1 MADVITRFKLETKQY
16 DSKLRDASKGL
27 AEYARTASLAGKE
40 FDKFTKNN
48 VAAAKAFGSIE
59 TSATNAKDKVKELVG
74 AYNDMARA
82 YNALTKE
89 QQQSDWANA
98 MAQSLQQLQV
108 RIKEAKQEMYGLN
121 AAANNMKTPNGGIG
135 GGGGFG
141 GMLQVFGGNLM
152 TKASGMMVGLAQ
164 NMGDVIQRGS
174 QLATT
179 AEGIRMAFDRINKPG
194 LLDNLKEATHGTIS
208 ELELM
213 KAAVRFNDFNLS
225 VEDLG
230 TYLAFAQQKAKDT
243 GQSIEYLTE
252 SIVMGLGRNSV
263 QILDN
268 LGISA
273 KEIRERMKDGGD
285 MTKAVAEIIRDQ
297 MENAGDYVET
307 AAERIAKSEA
317 DLENATLHLG
327 IAMREAF
334 GYEGI
339 KQMSNVIETTI
350 IKDFTT
356 LTDVI
361 GIFTR
366 KMQQMGVD
374 TNRVLE
380 SLGHQ
385 AYLLMAGPF
394 GALLT
399 MTGNSLKN
407 YAVNG
412 GTGATGGH
420 IIKRNTAGGGGG
432 GGTTTP
438 RGGRNTKIEEI
449 VPVGSVRDLTNQ
461 LQDLQKAQQL
471 VTNPEDWQQY
481 QQKIDDLTKRINTLK
496 GKVEEVDLDKL
507 FPFKSV
513 DGGSTMSI
521 GESMASGIMQELA
534 QGIQDADVTALRSIL
549 QVVIENGLEGIDIP
563 SDSIMEQIFGD
574 GADIPDETWQKFI
587 DQINEKLKEKGIDPI
602 QLDFATGKTGKKKEE
617 NEEKK
622 YLSEGLSKLGGG
634 LSGLQSGFE
643 LLGIDIGDG
652 FKDVV
657 NGIQGISTILS
668 AIMTIVSA
676 IEVIAG
682 TDALIPFANGG
693 VVHAAN
699 GWSGVVPG
707 NMMSGDN
714 VPALLNSQEV
724 VLNASQ
730 QSMLANNL
738 QNNGGGSVHVTGVLR
753 GEDIVLIADR
763 WGRRTGK
770 GELLFGKN
778 L

>member
-1 MADVITRFKLETKQY
+1 MADVITRFKLETTQY

-82 YNALTKE
+82 YNSLTKD
-89 QQQSDWANA
+89 QQQSDWAKA

-285 MTKAVAEIIRDQ
+285 MTKAVAEIIREQ

-339 KQMSNVIETTI
+339 EQMSNVIETTI

-521 GESMASGIMQELA
+521 GESMASGIMQEFA

-643 LLGIDIGDG
+643 MLGIDLGDG

-738 QNNGGGSVHVTGVLR
+738 QNNGGGSVHVTGILR